1 MNTTNNRRLT
11 GNAKVL
17 RKTMTKEEKHLWY
30 DFLKKLP
37 ITVNR
42 QKVIGEYIVD
52 FYCAEARLVIEL
64 DGSQHGSKKGLQED
78 KKRDTYLNSLGIKV
92 VRYPNLHI
100 TRYFDAVCKDIIKRL
115 PEEYHSIRVPI
126 KDKVQIK
133 GTQSQN
139 KPSPGG
145 EGGIVSEHCSEPLG
159 EWQAILHGG

>member
-92 VRYPNLHI
+92 VRYPNLHV
-100 TRYFDAVCKDIIKRL
+100 TRYFDAVCEDIIKRL

-126 KDKVQIK
+126 ED
-133 GTQSQN
+133 

-145 EGGIVSEHCSEPLG
+145 EGGPRSNAS
-159 EWQAILHGG
+159 GG